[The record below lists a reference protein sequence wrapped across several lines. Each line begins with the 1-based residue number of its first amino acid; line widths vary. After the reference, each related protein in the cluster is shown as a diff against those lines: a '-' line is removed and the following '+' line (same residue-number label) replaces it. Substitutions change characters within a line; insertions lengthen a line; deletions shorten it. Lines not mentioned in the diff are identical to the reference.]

1 MRVSSRLALVASL
14 QFGLSSRFDCHVWA
28 LQAPGGVILVDAG
41 SGLANDA
48 VLDNLEQDLGTR
60 QVAAILLTHSHPDH
74 ALGAA
79 SLRELTGCAV
89 FTPEPARRLIEEADE
104 EGSGLARARQVGFYP
119 ADLRMRPCPV
129 HHAFAHGERF
139 TVAGQDFEA
148 VRVRGHSEDSF
159 CLLTELDGV
168 RALFPGDVVFYGG
181 LLGLINAPGSTMEGY
196 RADLPRL
203 AGLGVEALLP
213 GHGLFTLRGGQRHI
227 DCALD
232 QLGRNFVPRMI
243 GQGDLIF

>member
-1 MRVSSRLALVASL
+1 MRLSRRLALVASL

-28 LQAPGGVILVDAG
+28 LQAPGGVILIDAG

-48 VLDNLEQDLGTR
+48 LLANLELDLGTR
-60 QVAAILLTHSHPDH
+60 RVAAILLTHSHPDH

-79 SLRELTGCAV
+79 PLRELTGCTV
-89 FTPEPARRLIEEADE
+89 WTPEPARRYIEEADE

-119 ADLRMRPCPV
+119 AELRMRPCPV
-129 HHAFAHGERF
+129 HHGFTHTERF
-139 TVAGQDFEA
+139 TVAGQEFCA
-148 VRVRGHSEDSF
+148 IHVRGHSEDSF
-159 CLLTELDGV
+159 CLSTEVDGV
-168 RALFPGDVVFYGG
+168 RALFSGDVVFYGG
-181 LLGLINAPGSTMEGY
+181 VLGLINAPGSTLEGY
-196 RADLPRL
+196 RSDLPRL
-203 AGLGVEALLP
+203 EGLGVEALLP

-227 DCALD
+227 DCALE